1 MGNQYKK
8 ACQENMHPNSFKKPT
23 WAELT
28 LEPLL
33 KLAGDAAPLIF
44 NSMLVLWWLKLCE
57 YDLSDKYSSD
67 DDSWRE
73 NIAGRLANVPRIM
86 IESVADMDC
95 QHYHIWLCRK
105 VNIKLLK
112 VVVNYMEVLRA
123 IGLLPQ
129 AMILS
134 LIKYLSLNLLAWCCQ
149 TQKYLSTNNH
159 PILKMEWPWLA

>member
-1 MGNQYKK
+1 
-8 ACQENMHPNSFKKPT
+8 MHPNSFKKPT

-112 VVVNYMEVLRA
+112 VVVNYMEVLCA
-123 IGLLPQ
+123 IGLLSQ
-129 AMILS
+129 AMIPP
-134 LIKYLSLNLLAWCCQ
+134 LAEEPEPEPHQISQPKPSCLMLPDTEISQ
-149 TQKYLSTNNH
+149 H
-159 PILKMEWPWLA
+159 